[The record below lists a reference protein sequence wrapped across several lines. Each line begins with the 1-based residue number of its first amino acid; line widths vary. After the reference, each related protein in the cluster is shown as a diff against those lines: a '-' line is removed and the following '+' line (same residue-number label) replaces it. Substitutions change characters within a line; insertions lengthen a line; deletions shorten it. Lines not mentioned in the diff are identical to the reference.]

1 MDVSNRLSHIVSNTF
16 PFEFTNVQD
25 FPNGWGASVDALH
38 TDIKIPSEHWIKG
51 KQFVAEYQLYHLHRE
66 RDRAP
71 VISVM
76 IDLHPNDEPNLHLQK
91 ALDEWQKVF
100 DDDERE
106 CEDRSE
112 RANRRLGGQT
122 NSSAYMSS
130 PLSYRRNAQEDTTKD
145 REKKVWDPYH
155 RDLMPSIHF
164 YGYSGSL
171 TEPPC
176 TEFCEWRVL
185 DKPMFISSTQL
196 LQMKLLLFN
205 HVDKK
210 CRLTSTHHGGSVA
223 RPIQSTRSSRRSV
236 YQCTC
241 RDYLADDDDRKK
253 CSKRDFRLQQQG

>member
-1 MDVSNRLSHIVSNTF
+1 MFNF
-16 PFEFTNVQD
+16 QD

-38 TDIKIPSEHWIKG
+38 ADIKIPSEHWIKG
-51 KQFVAEYQLYHLHRE
+51 KQFFAEYQLYHLHRE

-76 IDLHPNDEPNLHLQK
+76 IDLHPNDEPNLLLQK

-106 CEDRSE
+106 CEERRE
-112 RANRRLGGQT
+112 RANRKLRGHTT
-122 NSSAYMSS
+122 NSSTYSS
-130 PLSYRRNAQEDTTKD
+130 LPYRRNAQEDTTEG

-185 DKPMFISSTQL
+185 DKPMSISSAQL
-196 LQMKLLLFN
+196 LQMKLLLF

-210 CRLTSTHHGGSVA
+210 CRLTSTHYEGVSQLCV
-223 RPIQSTRSSRRSV
+223 
-236 YQCTC
+236 C
-241 RDYLADDDDRKK
+241 L
-253 CSKRDFRLQQQG
+253 

>member
-1 MDVSNRLSHIVSNTF
+1 MF
-16 PFEFTNVQD
+16 KFQD

-38 TDIKIPSEHWIKG
+38 ADIKIPSEHWIKG
-51 KQFVAEYQLYHLHRE
+51 KQFFAEYQLYHLHRE

-76 IDLHPNDEPNLHLQK
+76 IDLHPNDEPNLLLQK

-106 CEDRSE
+106 CEERRE
-112 RANRRLGGQT
+112 RANRRLRGRTT
-122 NSSAYMSS
+122 NSSTYSS
-130 PLSYRRNAQEDTTKD
+130 LPYRRNAQEDTTEG

-185 DKPMFISSTQL
+185 DKPMSISSAQL
-196 LQMKLLLFN
+196 LQMKLLLF

-210 CRLTSTHHGGSVA
+210 CRLTSTHYEGVSQLCV
-223 RPIQSTRSSRRSV
+223 
-236 YQCTC
+236 C
-241 RDYLADDDDRKK
+241 L
-253 CSKRDFRLQQQG
+253 

>member
-1 MDVSNRLSHIVSNTF
+1 MFNF
-16 PFEFTNVQD
+16 QD

-38 TDIKIPSEHWIKG
+38 ADIKIPSEHWIKG
-51 KQFVAEYQLYHLHRE
+51 KQFIAEYQLYHLHRE

-106 CEDRSE
+106 CEERRE
-112 RANRRLGGQT
+112 RANRKLRGHTT
-122 NSSAYMSS
+122 NSSTYSS
-130 PLSYRRNAQEDTTKD
+130 LPYRRNAQEDTTEG

-185 DKPMFISSTQL
+185 DKPMSISSAQL
-196 LQMKLLLFN
+196 LQMKLLLF

-210 CRLTSTHHGGSVA
+210 CRLTSTHYEGVSQLCV
-223 RPIQSTRSSRRSV
+223 
-236 YQCTC
+236 C
-241 RDYLADDDDRKK
+241 L
-253 CSKRDFRLQQQG
+253 

>member
-1 MDVSNRLSHIVSNTF
+1 MFNF
-16 PFEFTNVQD
+16 QD

-38 TDIKIPSEHWIKG
+38 ADIKIPSEHWIKG
-51 KQFVAEYQLYHLHRE
+51 KQFFAEYQLYHLHRE

-106 CEDRSE
+106 CEERRE
-112 RANRRLGGQT
+112 RANRKLRGHTT
-122 NSSAYMSS
+122 NSSTYSS
-130 PLSYRRNAQEDTTKD
+130 LPYRRNAQEDTTKG

-185 DKPMFISSTQL
+185 DKPMSISSAQL
-196 LQMKLLLFN
+196 LQMKLLLF

-210 CRLTSTHHGGSVA
+210 CRLTSTHYEGVSQLCV
-223 RPIQSTRSSRRSV
+223 
-236 YQCTC
+236 C
-241 RDYLADDDDRKK
+241 L
-253 CSKRDFRLQQQG
+253 

>member
-1 MDVSNRLSHIVSNTF
+1 MFNF
-16 PFEFTNVQD
+16 QD

-38 TDIKIPSEHWIKG
+38 ADIKIPSEHWIKG
-51 KQFVAEYQLYHLHRE
+51 KQFIAEYQLYHLHRE

-106 CEDRSE
+106 CEERRE
-112 RANRRLGGQT
+112 RANRRLRGRTT
-122 NSSAYMSS
+122 NSSTYSS
-130 PLSYRRNAQEDTTKD
+130 LPYRRNAQEDTTEG

-185 DKPMFISSTQL
+185 DKPMSAQL
-196 LQMKLLLFN
+196 LQMKLLLF

-210 CRLTSTHHGGSVA
+210 CRLTSTHYEGVSQLCV
-223 RPIQSTRSSRRSV
+223 
-236 YQCTC
+236 C
-241 RDYLADDDDRKK
+241 L
-253 CSKRDFRLQQQG
+253 

>member
-1 MDVSNRLSHIVSNTF
+1 
-16 PFEFTNVQD
+16 
-25 FPNGWGASVDALH
+25 
-38 TDIKIPSEHWIKG
+38 
-51 KQFVAEYQLYHLHRE
+51 
-66 RDRAP
+66 
-71 VISVM
+71 M
-76 IDLHPNDEPNLHLQK
+76 IDLHPNDEPNIHLQK

-106 CEDRSE
+106 CEEGRE
-112 RANRRLGGQT
+112 RANRRLRGHTT
-122 NSSAYMSS
+122 NSSAYSS
-130 PLSYRRNAQEDTTKD
+130 LPYYRRNAQEDATMG

-155 RDLMPSIHF
+155 RDLMTSIHF

-210 CRLTSTHHGGSVA
+210 CRLTSTHFFGVVA
-223 RPIQSTRSSRRSV
+223 RPLQDVRGRPV

-241 RDYLADDDDRKK
+241 RDYLADNDDRKK
-253 CSKRDFRLQQQG
+253 CSKREFRLQQQG